1 MDSERP
7 EGPDPIGEMLLREL
21 RGAVEARRRA
31 GDDPVEITADLTG
44 RLHRVRALRAEQ
56 ADRLD

>member
-1 MDSERP
+1 MDGERP

-44 RLHRVRALRAEQ
+44 RLSRVRALRAEQ
-56 ADRLD
+56 AD